1 MTPPSFHVVNNCFCF
16 MDLIPDKTKVLSGAW
31 LAHFEGFLHW
41 GPPEWRLNGEREKPV
56 EQYVRGEIESQA
68 KSTA

>member
-1 MTPPSFHVVNNCFCF
+1 